1 MNWEV
6 DAEGVKE
13 REKKKKKK
21 KKRKRRMYGG
31 RCGEKREA
39 SRRALS
45 IQNIQSEFSHG
56 GEE

>member
-13 REKKKKKK
+13 RERRK